1 MCVPRRNGWILVLYL
16 PPKEEAIRS
25 CRETHGRAGFC
36 PYLQLNDA
44 LVLGVTTLKYR
55 RWQRSDCVEVSV

>member
-1 MCVPRRNGWILVLYL
+1 LSPN
-16 PPKEEAIRS
+16 EEAIYS
-25 CRETHGRAGFC
+25 CRETHGRAGYC

-55 RWQRSDCVEVSV
+55 R